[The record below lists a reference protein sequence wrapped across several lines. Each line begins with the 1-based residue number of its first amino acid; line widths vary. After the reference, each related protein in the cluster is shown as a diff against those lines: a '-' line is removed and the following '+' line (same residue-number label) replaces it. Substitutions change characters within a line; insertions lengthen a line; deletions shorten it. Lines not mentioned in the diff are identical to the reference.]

1 MKFKSDPVKLENRFD
16 SVRLDMFLQPSKGKK
31 VNPKD
36 DNPVQTCNTLKDSYL
51 HNNAGA
57 TNNLPGLALR
67 INLA

>member
-16 SVRLDMFLQPSKGKK
+16 SVRLDMFL
-31 VNPKD
+31 N
-36 DNPVQTCNTLKDSYL
+36 NIIAFTCLTIIL